1 MKIITKKHLDYLKMQ
16 YPIGTIVK
24 LVLMEDSFAPTKGT
38 IVKLVLM
45 EDSFAPT
52 KGTLGKVF
60 HIDDTGIIHVKW
72 DNGTTLGVVYGID
85 KERKIVNG

>member
-24 LVLMEDSFAPTKGT
+24 LVLMEDSFAPK
-38 IVKLVLM
+38 
-45 EDSFAPT
+45 

-60 HIDDTGIIHVKW
+60 HIDDT
-72 DNGTTLGVVYGID
+72 
-85 KERKIVNG
+85 